1 MLAPSELVIFGLVAK
16 AASSQRRASSM
27 ACATSMF
34 HGWKRSSSGM
44 SFAFAI
50 SAASASPAQ
59 GSGAV
64 KRAIESAASTV
75 ALSAFFE
82 KSEVLA

>member
-1 MLAPSELVIFGLVAK
+1 
-16 AASSQRRASSM
+16 
-27 ACATSMF
+27 
-34 HGWKRSSSGM
+34 M

>member
-1 MLAPSELVIFGLVAK
+1 M
-16 AASSQRRASSM
+16 
-27 ACATSMF
+27 SMF
-34 HGWKRSSSGM
+34 QGWKRSSSGD

-50 SAASASPAQ
+50 SAASARPAQ

-64 KRAIESAASTV
+64 KRAIDSAASTV
-75 ALSAFFE
+75 ARIAFLE